1 MVCSYSNPVLVFID
15 VDPFVVL
22 VFLKATATAG
32 TDICVIIV
40 YRVGPPMDVE
50 EMQDL
55 FEHKVEQ
62 CF

>member
-1 MVCSYSNPVLVFID
+1 MFID

-32 TDICVIIV
+32 TDMCVIIV